1 MIGSIFGGTIARS
14 TKFAITTTAA
24 DAAAAAAAAAAN
36 IFVFRFRIAHQN
48 SIVFN
53 KQGNLKWLNLYK

>member
-1 MIGSIFGGTIARS
+1 MIDSIFGGTIARS
-14 TKFAITTTAA
+14 TKFATTTTT
-24 DAAAAAAAAAAN
+24 AAAAAAAAAAN

-53 KQGNLKWLNLYK
+53 KQGNPKWLNLYK

>member
-1 MIGSIFGGTIARS
+1 MIDSIFGGTIARS
-14 TKFAITTTAA
+14 TKFATTTTT
-24 DAAAAAAAAAAN
+24 AAAAAAAN

-53 KQGNLKWLNLYK
+53 KQGNPKWLNLYK

>member
-1 MIGSIFGGTIARS
+1 MIDSIFGGTIARS
-14 TKFAITTTAA
+14 TKFATTTTTT
-24 DAAAAAAAAAAN
+24 AAAAAAAAN

-53 KQGNLKWLNLYK
+53 KQGNPKWLNLYK

>member
-1 MIGSIFGGTIARS
+1 MIDSIFGGTIARS
-14 TKFAITTTAA
+14 TKFAATTTT
-24 DAAAAAAAAAAN
+24 AAAAAAAAAN

-53 KQGNLKWLNLYK
+53 KQGNPKWLNLYK

>member
-1 MIGSIFGGTIARS
+1 MIDSIFGGTIARS
-14 TKFAITTTAA
+14 TKFATTTT
-24 DAAAAAAAAAAN
+24 AAAAAAAAN

-53 KQGNLKWLNLYK
+53 KQGNPKWLNLYK

>member
-1 MIGSIFGGTIARS
+1 MIDSIFGGTIARS
-14 TKFAITTTAA
+14 TKFATTTTT
-24 DAAAAAAAAAAN
+24 AAAAAAAAN

-53 KQGNLKWLNLYK
+53 KQGNPKWLNLYK

>member
-1 MIGSIFGGTIARS
+1 MIDSIFGGTIARS
-14 TKFAITTTAA
+14 TKFATTT
-24 DAAAAAAAAAAN
+24 AAAAAAAN

-53 KQGNLKWLNLYK
+53 KQGNPKWLNLYK

>member
-1 MIGSIFGGTIARS
+1 MIDSIFGGTIARS
-14 TKFAITTTAA
+14 TKFATTTTVAS
-24 DAAAAAAAAAAN
+24 AAAAAAN

-53 KQGNLKWLNLYK
+53 KQGNPKWLNLYK